1 MSMLEVERLLVE
13 TSAWYAMEQKA
24 RKRFQARLAP
34 DFGLLDYLREG
45 EMALSEYLALL
56 LDPQGS
62 HGQGDLYL
70 REFVQLDAIRQHA
83 DWLESMLQPPLQVCT
98 EFALPGGRRMDIY
111 LHCARFGLAIENK
124 PWAADQ
130 DLQLHDYACYLD
142 QRYRSG
148 QWLLIYLCND
158 DISEQSLPANTN
170 ERLTSRV
177 IQLTFYQLA
186 AWLEDCALRTQAPAV
201 KVFVEA
207 MARFVRERIN
217 GEMVMGSG
225 EELAELV
232 LGSEKHVR
240 SAFLIAQQM
249 QALKQQLLK
258 EFIEH
263 IRNELADLQVADVHL
278 DDTLAG
284 GRSRYAGFHIQ
295 FSADDSYLLRWEFDG
310 TGHQGLYYG
319 ICILDGA
326 SRSSASKARR
336 AAINTSMCQMLG
348 DEADATDTWP
358 WWTSDTRFGM
368 QESYPIHWGLDPD
381 AWLLLRG
388 RGEQSFAGRVVQ
400 LARRVHEAIQQ
411 GELDLS

>member
-34 DFGLLDYLREG
+34 DFGLLDYLRRD

-56 LDPQGS
+56 LDPQGT

-70 REFVQLDAIRQHA
+70 RQFARLDAVHKHA
-83 DWLESMLQPPLQVCT
+83 DWLESQLQTRLQLTT

-111 LHCARFGLAIENK
+111 LHSTRFGLAIENK

-130 DLQLHDYACYLD
+130 DLQLHDYASYLNGL
-142 QRYRSG
+142 YRSG
-148 QWLLIYLCND
+148 QWLLIYLCNE
-158 DISEQSLPANTN
+158 DISEQSLPASTD
-170 ERLTSRV
+170 ERLNSRV

-186 AWLEDCALRTQAPAV
+186 TWLEDCALQTQAPAV

-249 QALKQQLLK
+249 QALKQQLL
-258 EFIEH
+258 EDFIEH
-263 IRNELADLQVADVHL
+263 IHNELADLQVAYVWL

-295 FSADDSYLLRWEFDG
+295 FSTEDSYLLRWAFDG
-310 TGHQGLYYG
+310 TGYQSMHYG
-319 ICILDGA
+319 ICIMDGA

-336 AAINTSMCQMLG
+336 AAINTSMCRLLG
-348 DEADATDTWP
+348 DEAHASGNWP
-358 WWTSDTRFGM
+358 WWTYDTRLGM
-368 QESYPIHWGLDPD
+368 QDSFPIHWGLDPD
-381 AWLLLRG
+381 AWLMLRE
-388 RGEQSFAGRVVQ
+388 RGEQSFAGRVIQ
-400 LARRVHEAIQQ
+400 LARQVHAAVQQ